1 MVETAILAIAG
12 ATAGLIVAA
21 GAAAVLRILAPDL
34 PRIDEV
40 AMSSR
45 IVLYTLAAA
54 VVVTLLCGLIPAVRG
69 ARGARALASS
79 RGQVSSRHAWQW
91 GLVGV
96 QVALSVTL
104 LAGAGLLVRSFDAL
118 ARVDAGFEPT
128 RVLAF
133 RVARNTNEWNDY
145 DRVVQRI
152 NRRLD
157 ELATLPGVE
166 AAAASGFLVPGV
178 ATESPAEFQVVEG
191 EGAARPRDRREP
203 VRLTKLLRNAPGSP
217 LGRRVCRRPSSQA
230 ERQASLE
237 AMVNRSFADR
247 YFPGRSVLGLQLRSE
262 GAAPARIV
270 GIVGDAR
277 ELGLDRN
284 PVATVYACDSAMT
297 PFGAFLVRTTGDPV
311 SVVSSVRQ
319 RSTSSSRSK
328 PSTTSCRWSSES
340 RARKRRNGC
349 A

>member
-1 MVETAILAIAG
+1 M
-12 ATAGLIVAA
+12 
-21 GAAAVLRILAPDL
+21 
-34 PRIDEV
+34 
-40 AMSSR
+40 
-45 IVLYTLAAA
+45 
-54 VVVTLLCGLIPAVRG
+54 
-69 ARGARALASS
+69 
-79 RGQVSSRHAWQW
+79 
-91 GLVGV
+91 
-96 QVALSVTL
+96 TL

-191 EGAARPRDRREP
+191 EGAGDP
-203 VRLTKLLRNAPGSP
+203 VIAASRFVSPSYFETLQVPLLAGE
-217 LGRRVCRRPSSQA
+217 LCRRPSSQA
-230 ERQASLE
+230 ERQAGLE

-297 PFGAFLVRTTGDPV
+297 PFGAFLVRTTGDPG
-311 SVVSSVRQ
+311 RL
-319 RSTSSSRSK
+319 
-328 PSTTSCRWSSES
+328 
-340 RARKRRNGC
+340 
-349 A
+349 